1 MSDEPKWKR
10 FERAVYE
17 IQRQLAADSTVTLS
31 DPIMGADSKRLRQVD
46 ISIRRQV
53 AQYSILIAVEC
64 KDHKAP
70 IDVKGVEEFMGL
82 VKDVRANKGALIA
95 AGGFTKAA
103 LTLAQAHGIDA
114 FRLVDTES
122 LDWKSYASVSLF
134 IQTTKFAGF
143 RLIFT
148 NFKSLPMSLERSDMP
163 SLRVWSSE
171 GDSLGTIRGLLAKRW
186 NESETDYPPG
196 ETQVPLALQAMLE
209 IDDSR
214 HGPVDLLAVIK
225 AKRKF
230 YLGKMPVHMQG
241 FQDMQTG
248 GVITQEITTEL
259 LAPSHI
265 EAGLVEGW
273 QEVGPLEELAVKPFM
288 AIVFCDH
295 LPVDKDYLKPGLT

>member
-1 MSDEPKWKR
+1 MPEEPKWKR

-17 IQRQLAADSTVTLS
+17 IQRQLAADSTVTLDDS
-31 DPIMGADSKRLRQVD
+31 IMGADSKTLRQVD

-53 AQYSILIAVEC
+53 AQYSLLIAVEC

-70 IDVKGVEEFMGL
+70 LDVKAVEEFMGL

-103 LTLAQAHGIDA
+103 LTLAQTHGIDA

-122 LDWKSYASVSLF
+122 LDWKTYASVSLF

-148 NFKSLPMSLERSDMP
+148 NFQSLPMSLEYADMP
-163 SLRVWSSE
+163 SLKVWSSE
-171 GDSLGTIRGLLAKRW
+171 GELLGTIRSLLAKRW

-196 ETQVPLALQAMLE
+196 ETQVTLALQAMLE
-209 IDDSR
+209 IEGSR
-214 HGPVDLLAVIK
+214 HGPVDLLAVIA

-259 LAPSHI
+259 MAPSHI

-273 QEVGPLEELAVKPFM
+273 QEVGPLEELSVKPFM
-288 AIVFCDH
+288 VIVFTDH
-295 LPVDKDYLKPGLT
+295 LPLDREYITPATT